1 MLNRLDI
8 RRRVVGLNT
17 YFWFG
22 NQRVG
27 IIFQSRSGETS
38 FELSLIMNCCWQT
51 YVSLESLF
59 KTQKFWEKKLLMKMM
74 MMWQKQACGFCPE
87 GGAGDA
93 CAACGAGLCFERLG
107 CRCRNRVVQEVEVPM
122 STNRFQRACQ
132 GEQRAGETPR
142 VVEPSSPVQRQCS
155 TLIREGPPQKMV

>member
-1 MLNRLDI
+1 
-8 RRRVVGLNT
+8 
-17 YFWFG
+17 
-22 NQRVG
+22 
-27 IIFQSRSGETS
+27 
-38 FELSLIMNCCWQT
+38 
-51 YVSLESLF
+51 
-59 KTQKFWEKKLLMKMM
+59 MM

-107 CRCRNRVVQEVEVPM
+107 CRCRNRVVQEEEEEEVPM

-155 TLIREGPPQKMV
+155 TLIREGPPKKWFNLGFCEIWEHKSRNSDFRGDLFFLGRFRNQPPHPPIFGKVFPNKTRFFWDLP

>member
-1 MLNRLDI
+1 
-8 RRRVVGLNT
+8 
-17 YFWFG
+17 
-22 NQRVG
+22 
-27 IIFQSRSGETS
+27 
-38 FELSLIMNCCWQT
+38 
-51 YVSLESLF
+51 
-59 KTQKFWEKKLLMKMM
+59 MM

-107 CRCRNRVVQEVEVPM
+107 CRCRNRVVQEEEVPM

-155 TLIREGPPQKMV
+155 TLIREGPPKKWFNFFFVRFGNTKAEIQIFGVICFFWVGLGISHPTHPYLGKFSQIKPGFFGTFPK

>member
-1 MLNRLDI
+1 
-8 RRRVVGLNT
+8 
-17 YFWFG
+17 
-22 NQRVG
+22 
-27 IIFQSRSGETS
+27 
-38 FELSLIMNCCWQT
+38 
-51 YVSLESLF
+51 
-59 KTQKFWEKKLLMKMM
+59 MM

-107 CRCRNRVVQEVEVPM
+107 CRCRNRVVQEEEVPM

-155 TLIREGPPQKMV
+155 TLIREGPPKKWFNLGFCEIWEHKSRNSDQKRRFVFFGSVWESATPPAHPYLGKFSQIKPVFLGPSLNECHN